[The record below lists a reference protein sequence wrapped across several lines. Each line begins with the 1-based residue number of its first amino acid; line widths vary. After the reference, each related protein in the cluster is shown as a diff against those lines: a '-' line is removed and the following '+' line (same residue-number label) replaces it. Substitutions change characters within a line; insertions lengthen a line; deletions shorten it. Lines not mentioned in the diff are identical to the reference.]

1 MIMLAIAFLILMSII
16 GGVLYRMGGAS
27 GFNTKFRDFGIP
39 GVGILVLLVLGN
51 RCHVNGWSILNYVLT
66 WGFMFAAQTTYFKKK
81 GKDAKWWNWFL
92 VGLANGLALIPY
104 AWQTGLWMD
113 ALLRTVILAIAIT
126 IWSEV
131 CGDAVWEEVGRGVL
145 IILTLGL
152 FLIVK
157 RKKPLPKV

>member
-1 MIMLAIAFLILMSII
+1 MILVLLLLVLMSII

-39 GVGILVLLVLGN
+39 SIGVIVLLALGRFSHLNSWLVL
-51 RCHVNGWSILNYVLT
+51 SYILT
-66 WGFMFAAQTTYFKKK
+66 WGLMFASQTTYFKKK
-81 GKDAKWWNWFL
+81 GSNAKWWNWML
-92 VGLANGLALIPY
+92 VGLANGIALVPY
-104 AWQTGLWMD
+104 AWQTGLWME
-113 ALLRTVILAIAIT
+113 ALLRTLILAIAIT

-131 CGDAVWEEVGRGVL
+131 CDDAVWEEVGRGVL

-152 FLIVK
+152 FLIIK

>member
-1 MIMLAIAFLILMSII
+1 MIPILLLLILMSAI

-39 GVGILVLLVLGN
+39 SVGVITLLILGSHYHINTWLVLNYILV
-51 RCHVNGWSILNYVLT
+51 
-66 WGFMFAAQTTYFKKK
+66 WGLMFASQTTYFKKK
-81 GKDAKWWNWFL
+81 GSDAKWWNWML
-92 VGLANGLALIPY
+92 VGLVNGVALVPY
-104 AWQTGLWMD
+104 AWQTGLWID
-113 ALLRTVILAIAIT
+113 AILRTAILAIAIT

-131 CGDAVWEEVGRGVL
+131 CDDAVWEEIGRGVL

-152 FLIVK
+152 FLIIK